1 VEQITKPDV
10 IGQSNDVE
18 GVSKED
24 MVQILIN
31 CNQDITAIKELLTI
45 ANYEE
50 RFR

>member
-1 VEQITKPDV
+1 VEQVTKPDV
-10 IGQSNDVE
+10 IEQKNDAE
-18 GVSKED
+18 GVSKEE

-31 CNQDITAIKELLTI
+31 CNQDITAIKELLTG